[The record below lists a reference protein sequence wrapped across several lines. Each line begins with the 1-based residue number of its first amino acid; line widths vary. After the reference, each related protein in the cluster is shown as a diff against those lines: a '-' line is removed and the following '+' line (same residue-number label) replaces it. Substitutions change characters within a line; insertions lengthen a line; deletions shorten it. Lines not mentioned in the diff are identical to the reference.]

1 MNKLIIAAKSFKIY
15 YHYSN
20 RKFEIGDIITGHD
33 YSSDISDDIIKTYVE
48 YTKMNKISS
57 ALYMLD
63 EVSEEYKNNYKY
75 RYIVYPLNRVLKCQM
90 DYSIIIICDVELE
103 QCCKYFMDNNPN
115 ESIENCRAMY
125 IDLMASAYIGQY
137 QSKVSLE
144 QYYNYRIS
152 NKVEYI
158 CQEAEIKE
166 IFNF

>member
-1 MNKLIIAAKSFKIY
+1 MSKLIVAARTYKIY
-15 YHYSN
+15 YHYSD

-63 EVSEEYKNNYKY
+63 EVSEEYRDTYKY
-75 RYIVYPLNRVLKCQM
+75 GYIVHPLSRVLKCQM
-90 DYSIIIICDVELE
+90 DYSLIVCNAELE
-103 QCCKYFMDNNPN
+103 QCCKYFIDNNPN
-115 ESIENCRAMY
+115 ESVENCRAMY
-125 IDLMASAYIGQY
+125 IDLMASAYVGEY
-137 QSKVSLE
+137 QSKVLLE

-158 CQEAEIKE
+158 CQEAEVLKE
-166 IFNF
+166 IF